1 MAAIDLARLE
11 PVDLRQVWHSEPE
24 DFTPW
29 LAQPDNITLL
39 GETLGLELDVE
50 STEAGVGP
58 YRADI
63 VCRDTADGSSDGA
76 LVLIENQLER
86 TNHSHMGQ
94 LLTYAAG
101 LDAVTV
107 VWIAAPFTDEHRTA
121 LDWLNQK
128 TDQSVN
134 FFGLEIELWRIG
146 GSPIAPKFN
155 VVAQPNDWTKT
166 IRDTTGRGRELSET
180 RRQQL
185 EFWIEFEELVKSRGD
200 EIRCQKPGPQT
211 WMNSSLGRTWMTFAC
226 VISTSPPSVR
236 VELCLDGDDAKA
248 WFSLLENDSE
258 SIEEKVGEDLIWHNP
273 SNKKSA
279 RVQIKKDL
287 DFRNHSQREEAKQWL
302 YDRLRIFHEVLKPRA
317 LALNAADATI
327 DMEEAGKSES

>member
-1 MAAIDLARLE
+1 MDLSRLE
-11 PVDLRQVWHSEPE
+11 PVDLREVWHSEPE

-29 LAQPDNITLL
+29 LAKPENITLL
-39 GETLGLELDVE
+39 GETLGLDLDVE

-63 VCRDTADGSSDGA
+63 VCRDTADGSSEGA

-86 TNHSHMGQ
+86 TNHIHLGQ

-166 IRDTTGRGRELSET
+166 VRDTTGRGRELSET

-185 EFWIEFEELVKSRGD
+185 EFWIEFEEFVKSRGD
-200 EIRCQKPGPQT
+200 EIRCQRPGPQT

-236 VELCLDGDDAKA
+236 VELVLDGDDAKA
-248 WFSLLENDSE
+248 WFSLLEIDRKF
-258 SIEEKVGEDLIWHNP
+258 IEEKIGEELVWHSPPNR
-273 SNKKSA
+273 KGA
-279 RVQIKKDL
+279 RVQVKNDI
-287 DFRNHSQREEAKQWL
+287 DFRNHSQREESKEWL
-302 YDRLRIFHEVLKPRA
+302 YERLRIFHEVLKPRA
-317 LALNAADATI
+317 LALNADDATI
-327 DMEEAGKSES
+327 DMNDEGESES

>member
-1 MAAIDLARLE
+1 MTATDLARLE
-11 PVDLRQVWHSEPE
+11 PVDLRQVWQSEPE

-39 GETLGLELDVE
+39 GESLGLELDVE
-50 STEAGVGP
+50 TTEAGVGP

-86 TNHSHMGQ
+86 TNHGHLGQ

-121 LDWLNQK
+121 LDWLNEK

-146 GSPIAPKFN
+146 DSPIAPKFN

-166 IRDTTGRGRELSET
+166 LRVATGQGREISET
-180 RRQQL
+180 QRQQL
-185 EFWIEFEELVKSRGD
+185 EFWIEFEEFVNSRD
-200 EIRCQKPGPQT
+200 ENIRCQKPGARH
-211 WMNSSLGRTWMTFAC
+211 WLYSALGRTGMIFAC
-226 VISTSPPSVR
+226 AISTSPPFVR
-236 VELCLDGDDAKA
+236 VELALDGDEAKA
-248 WFSLLENDSE
+248 WFSLLENDRE
-258 SIEEKVGEDLIWHNP
+258 SIEAEIGEDLIWHNP
-273 SNKKSA
+273 PSIKGA
-279 RVQIKKDL
+279 RVQIRRDL
-287 DFRNHSQREEAKQWL
+287 DFRIHSQREEAKEWL
-302 YDRLRIFHEVLKPRA
+302 YERLRKFHELLKPRA
-317 LALNAADATI
+317 LALNAADATSDI
-327 DMEEAGKSES
+327 DQAGESDN

>member
-1 MAAIDLARLE
+1 MAAIDLSRLE
-11 PVDLRQVWHSEPE
+11 PVDLREVWHSEPE

-29 LAQPDNITLL
+29 LAKPENITLL
-39 GETLGLELDVE
+39 GETLGLDLDVE

-63 VCRDTADGSSDGA
+63 VCRDTADGSSEGA

-86 TNHSHMGQ
+86 TNHIHLGQ

-166 IRDTTGRGRELSET
+166 VRDTTGRGRELSET

-185 EFWIEFEELVKSRGD
+185 EFWIEFEEFVKSRGD
-200 EIRCQKPGPQT
+200 EIRCQRPGPQT

-236 VELCLDGDDAKA
+236 VELVLDGDDAKA
-248 WFSLLENDSE
+248 WFSLLEIDRKF
-258 SIEEKVGEDLIWHNP
+258 IEEKIGEELVWHSPPNR
-273 SNKKSA
+273 KGA
-279 RVQIKKDL
+279 RVQVKNDI
-287 DFRNHSQREEAKQWL
+287 DFRNHSQREESKEWL
-302 YDRLRIFHEVLKPRA
+302 YERLRIFHEVLKPRA
-317 LALNAADATI
+317 LALNADDATI
-327 DMEEAGKSES
+327 DMNDEGESES

>member
-1 MAAIDLARLE
+1 MAATDLGRLK
-11 PVDLRQVWHSEPE
+11 PVDLRQVWQREAE
-24 DFTPW
+24 NFTPW

-63 VCRDTADGSSDGA
+63 VCRDTASGSSEGA

-86 TNHSHMGQ
+86 TNHNHLGQ

-121 LDWLNQK
+121 LDWLNEK

-166 IRDTTGRGRELSET
+166 VRDTTGRGRELSET

-185 EFWIEFEELVKSRGD
+185 EFWIEFDEFVKSRGD
-200 EIRCQKPGPQT
+200 EIRCQRPGPQT

-236 VELCLDGDDAKA
+236 VELVLDGDDAKA
-248 WFSLLENDSE
+248 WFSLLEIDRKR
-258 SIEEKVGEDLIWHNP
+258 IEEKIGEELVWHSPPNR
-273 SNKKSA
+273 KGA
-279 RVQIKKDL
+279 RVQVKNDI
-287 DFRNHSQREEAKQWL
+287 DFRNHSQREESKEWL
-302 YDRLRIFHEVLKPRA
+302 YERLRIFHEVLKPRA
-317 LALNAADATI
+317 LALNAADATTDI
-327 DMEEAGKSES
+327 NSEGESES

>member
-1 MAAIDLARLE
+1 MAATDLARLE
-11 PVDLRQVWHSEPE
+11 PVDLRQVWQSEPE

-29 LAQPDNITLL
+29 LAQPDNIALL

-86 TNHSHMGQ
+86 TNHNHLGQ

-121 LDWLNQK
+121 LDWLNLK

-146 GSPIAPKFN
+146 DSPIAPKFN

-166 IRDTTGRGRELSET
+166 LRVATGQGREISET
-180 RRQQL
+180 QRQQL
-185 EFWIEFEELVKSRGD
+185 EFWTEFDEFVKSRGD
-200 EIRCQKPGPQT
+200 GIRCQNPGARH
-211 WMNSSLGRTWMTFAC
+211 WLYSSLGRTWMTFAC
-226 VISTSPPSVR
+226 VISTSPPFVR
-236 VELCLDGDDAKA
+236 VELALDGNDAKA

-258 SIEEKVGEDLIWHNP
+258 AIEREFGEELIWHSP
-273 SNKKSA
+273 PDIKGA
-279 RVQIKKDL
+279 RVQTKHDL
-287 DFRNHSQREEAKQWL
+287 DFRNHSQREEAKEWI
-302 YDRLRIFHEVLKPRA
+302 YERLRRFHEVLKPRA
-317 LALNAADATI
+317 LALNAADATLGM
-327 DMEEAGKSES
+327 DDAGDSDS

>member
-1 MAAIDLARLE
+1 MTAIDLGRLE
-11 PVDLRQVWHSEPE
+11 PVDLRDVWQSEPE

-29 LAQPDNITLL
+29 LAEPDNITLL

-50 STEAGVGP
+50 STESGVGP

-63 VCRDTADGSSDGA
+63 VCRDTAEGTSEGS

-86 TNHSHMGQ
+86 TDHNHLGQ

-121 LDWLNQK
+121 LDWLNLK

-146 GSPIAPKFN
+146 DSPIAPKFN

-166 IRDTTGRGRELSET
+166 LRVATGQGREISET
-180 RRQQL
+180 QRRQL
-185 EFWIEFEELVKSRGD
+185 EFWIEFDEFVKSRGD
-200 EIRCQKPGPQT
+200 GIRCQNPGARH
-211 WMNSSLGRTWMTFAC
+211 WLYSSLGRTWMIFAC
-226 VISTSPPSVR
+226 VISTSPPFVR
-236 VELCLDGDDAKA
+236 VELALDGNDAKA

-258 SIEEKVGEDLIWHNP
+258 AIEEEFGEELIWHSP
-273 SNKKSA
+273 PDIKGA
-279 RVQIKKDL
+279 RVQTKNDL
-287 DFRNHSQREEAKQWL
+287 DFRNHSQREEAKEWI
-302 YDRLRIFHEVLKPRA
+302 YERLRRFHEVLKPRA
-317 LALNAADATI
+317 LALNAADATLEM
-327 DMEEAGKSES
+327 DDAGESDS